1 MDPGTLTNQDSM
13 ESSKVFFVAHLF
25 IDFSHKYLCVLT
37 MHLVESSVV
46 RCSSSGD
53 FFTKTMKVATNFMVG
68 MSFMILKGFIIIPKV
83 VLNLCKSWICSS
95 WIFDFQL
102 STILANHVWNGET
115 FVILFF
121 FANTEESQN

>member
-25 IDFSHKYLCVLT
+25 IDFSHKYISVLT

-53 FFTKTMKVATNFMVG
+53 FFTKTIKVATNFLVG
-68 MSFMILKGFIIIPKV
+68 MSFMILKGFIRV
-83 VLNLCKSWICSS
+83 CSS
-95 WIFDFQL
+95 WIFIESFNNISKSRMKWRNICDC
-102 STILANHVWNGET
+102 
-115 FVILFF
+115 F

>member
-25 IDFSHKYLCVLT
+25 IDFSHKYISVLT

-53 FFTKTMKVATNFMVG
+53 FFTKTIKVATNFLVG
-68 MSFMILKGFIIIPKV
+68 MSFMILKGFIRV
-83 VLNLCKSWICSS
+83 CSS
-95 WIFDFQL
+95 WIFIESFNNISKSRMKWRNICD
-102 STILANHVWNGET
+102 
-115 FVILFF
+115 FF

>member
-1 MDPGTLTNQDSM
+1 MDPGTLTNQDSV

-53 FFTKTMKVATNFMVG
+53 FFTKTIKVATNFMVG

-95 WIFDFQL
+95 
-102 STILANHVWNGET
+102 
-115 FVILFF
+115 
-121 FANTEESQN
+121 

>member
-1 MDPGTLTNQDSM
+1 MAAASEVPLVMELLPQLYRDYFINQYMDPGTLTNQDSM
-13 ESSKVFFVAHLF
+13 ESNKVFFVAHLF

-95 WIFDFQL
+95 
-102 STILANHVWNGET
+102 
-115 FVILFF
+115 
-121 FANTEESQN
+121 